1 MPPAGNDEYPDDP
14 LIDEDRSGREGRAS
28 GPAGFVPEFV
38 RRMAVAGLGA
48 LFMTEEGIRNLAGQ
62 LKLPKEA
69 LGFILSQAEKT
80 KDEVTGAI
88 TEELR
93 RFLQSEKLRDEF
105 LKLVSGMTLEIKAQV
120 RLVPPD
126 KAEKL
131 GEDEPEQPAA
141 EPRPKEKKHA
151 AAPTARVVISELNA
165 RRPGS
170 RRSKKE

>member
-1 MPPAGNDEYPDDP
+1 MAPAGNDDFPPDP
-14 LIDEDRSGREGRAS
+14 LIDDDRQGREGRS

-105 LKLVSGMTLEIKAQV
+105 LKLISGMTLEIKAQV

-131 GEDEPEQPAA
+131 GSDDEA
-141 EPRPKEKKHA
+141 EPPEPRAAKEKRH

-170 RRSKKE
+170 RRKKD

>member
-1 MPPAGNDEYPDDP
+1 MASAGNDDFPPDP
-14 LIDEDRSGREGRAS
+14 LLDDDDRQGRPT

-69 LGFILSQAEKT
+69 MGFILGQAEKT
-80 KDEVTGAI
+80 KDEITGAI
-88 TEELR
+88 TDELR

-105 LKLVSGMTLEIKAQV
+105 LKLMSGMTVEVKAQI
-120 RLVPPD
+120 RLVPSD
-126 KAEKL
+126 KVEK
-131 GEDEPEQPAA
+131 GAEPEPTG
-141 EPRPKEKKHA
+141 EPKEKKGGS
-151 AAPTARVVISELNA
+151 PRVVISELNA

-170 RRSKKE
+170 KRTKKE

>member
-1 MPPAGNDEYPDDP
+1 MASAGNDDFPPDP
-14 LIDEDRSGREGRAS
+14 LLDDDDRQPGRSS

-69 LGFILSQAEKT
+69 LGFILGQAEKT
-80 KDEVTGAI
+80 KDEITRVVTD
-88 TEELR
+88 ELR

-105 LKLVSGMTLEIKAQV
+105 LKLMSGMTVEIKAQV
-120 RLVPPD
+120 RLVPP
-126 KAEKL
+126 EKS
-131 GEDEPEQPAA
+131 EPEHEAPS
-141 EPRPKEKKHA
+141 EPKEKKHGGS
-151 AAPTARVVISELNA
+151 PRVVISELNA

-170 RRSKKE
+170 KRTKKD